1 MRCENN
7 ATDSACTRSL
17 TPSLTRSPPYCFY
30 FKILPP
36 FLPPGELHVKLA
48 LCADAC
54 IDALIK
60 AAAKDKRPTPTVAFL
75 CTPTD
80 IHVVPPE
87 VSKAAKKNGSFLH
100 CPGWLFLK
108 AIQLLSFGK
117 SLVPNGLAPVPTEK
131 GKEPLYLCDGLS
143 VAQGPNYALAK
154 RMQHWRAQV
163 AYDGGATVSSMAAPS
178 TATVSVIHNKTFA
191 WAYGGM
197 PFFKFEVFK
206 QETTNAVMAAVMIRD
221 VLDPNSPKNPKNR
234 LKGSNTRKKKESHNS

>member
-17 TPSLTRSPPYCFY
+17 TPSLDPLPPRFY

-60 AAAKDKRPTPTVAFL
+60 AAKDKRPTPTVAFL

-108 AIQLLSFGK
+108 AIQFLSRK

-143 VAQGPNYALAK
+143 AAQGLNHALAK

-163 AYDGGATVSSMAAPS
+163 AYDGGATCRPWWRLHGDGQRHPQQDLRGPTAACLSSSSRSSSRKPPTLS
-178 TATVSVIHNKTFA
+178 CRRH
-191 WAYGGM
+191 
-197 PFFKFEVFK
+197 
-206 QETTNAVMAAVMIRD
+206 
-221 VLDPNSPKNPKNR
+221 DPRRARPEQP
-234 LKGSNTRKKKESHNS
+234 

>member
-80 IHVVPPE
+80 VHVIPGLCKRSASRGQTRPGR
-87 VSKAAKKNGSFLH
+87 AAKRPAQMQNG
-100 CPGWLFLK
+100 
-108 AIQLLSFGK
+108 
-117 SLVPNGLAPVPTEK
+117 
-131 GKEPLYLCDGLS
+131 
-143 VAQGPNYALAK
+143 GPDP
-154 RMQHWRAQV
+154 R
-163 AYDGGATVSSMAAPS
+163 TAA
-178 TATVSVIHNKTFA
+178 A
-191 WAYGGM
+191 WSEWPRRG
-197 PFFKFEVFK
+197 P
-206 QETTNAVMAAVMIRD
+206 
-221 VLDPNSPKNPKNR
+221 R
-234 LKGSNTRKKKESHNS
+234 LIP